1 MAAAEKATREMT
13 TEQKMDLVNEIIDK
27 GSVDLDKQT
36 ANERD

>member
-1 MAAAEKATREMT
+1 MT

-36 ANERD
+36 ENERD